1 MKKYLYVSYI
11 SNNRDI
17 KGILLI
23 KYNLYKLKS
32 SINYGCIVTE
42 NVDDKTI
49 TILEN
54 NGIIIF
60 RRNLDIKLEI
70 SISHKNIIK
79 NHHVF
84 GKFFV
89 FSLCE
94 YDKIIYLDS
103 DTLILNN
110 IDHLFNI
117 EMQDRTIYMCEDMQ
131 TSDNYEKIIITKNK
145 YNSGVILLK
154 PDNRLVNICFKTLIN
169 LGKKWFNDNKSFH
182 SDQYIFEILN
192 VDKII
197 HICTL
202 NISYNLHPILV
213 RFVQTNKLLDKI
225 YIIHFM
231 LKPKPWDFLDG
242 NVKSYI
248 FENTTC
254 QKFFQLWLDLYNE
267 MVRNTFLSQL
277 PRETNI
283 KSFHYGKYN
292 HNNEL
297 EYINDELK
305 SLNKM

>member
-23 KYNLYKLKS
+23 KYNLCKLKS

-42 NVDDKTI
+42 DVDNKTI

-60 RRNLDIKLEI
+60 RVNLEEYLVTSE
-70 SISHKNIIK
+70 SHKYLIK
-79 NHHVF
+79 KHHVF
-84 GKFFV
+84 GKFCV
-89 FSLCE
+89 FSLLE

-103 DTLILNN
+103 DILILNN

-117 EMQDRTIYMCEDMQ
+117 EMENRTIFMCEDMQ
-131 TSDNYEKIIITKNK
+131 TSENYEKIIITKNR
-145 YNSGVILLK
+145 YNSGVILLR
-154 PDNRLVNICFKTLIN
+154 PDHNLVDLCFRTLIN
-169 LGKKWFNDNKSFH
+169 LGEKWFNDNRSFN
-182 SDQYIFEILN
+182 SDQHIFELLN
-192 VDKII
+192 GNKII
-197 HICTL
+197 QISTL
-202 NISYNLHPILV
+202 NIAYNLHPILV
-213 RFVQTNKLLDKI
+213 RFIQTNKLLDKI

-267 MVRNTFLSQL
+267 MVRYEFLNQPL
-277 PRETNI
+277 KETSI

-292 HNNEL
+292 NNNQIEF
-297 EYINDELK
+297 INKELK
-305 SLNKM
+305 SLHKM